1 MGDFEG
7 LQNGLFFTNLITFL
21 GKITKIAKSNQH
33 IVLSK
38 FQAHFSNSGLFH
50 TNCDPRRNI
59 LCILWVS
66 NIHDDMN
73 FMCIEKAS
81 NDKTTRSQ
89 RLQIRSDMIKT

>member
-1 MGDFEG
+1 MSDFEELQSG
-7 LQNGLFFTNLITFL
+7 LSFTNLITLL
-21 GKITKIAKSNQH
+21 GKITKIPKSNQH
-33 IVLSK
+33 IVPGK

-50 TNCDPRRNI
+50 TDCDPRRNI